1 MFIAT
6 CSIRTLNSTTIS
18 KTPGHSKDTWAF
30 VHIPN
35 TLEIPSNER
44 VRVRNAISIYE
55 LRVNGWTPCRR
66 SYHIAIHRWSRSLT
80 IYLSI
85 YPCIHTEC
93 CINHGTALV
102 FAAVWN
108 RSDWILVP
116 GRFRN
121 LWRNEGIRVKF
132 GFLHPSSRKC
142 CRKCWF

>member
-55 LRVNGWTPCRR
+55 LMDEHRVGVR
-66 SYHIAIHRWSRSLT
+66 IISRYIGGPGPWLS